1 MMPTGS
7 RMDRDDFE
15 RALANAADGLIVTD
29 QGADDRLLE
38 ALDAI
43 AADAPNPRPE
53 LIKAARDAFAG

>member
-1 MMPTGS
+1 
-7 RMDRDDFE
+7 MDRDDFE